1 MDDVVRTEYPG
12 LLATM
17 MPGQAVSTL
26 NERVKRINRINVEI
40 ADWLQE
46 RRRVEEQYVLGLRR
60 LAQHRVP
67 NTNSDLGVFHVP
79 WMRILESVDR
89 IAKSHH
95 LFAERVEKDVEFPL
109 RAYQQRRDYQNMS
122 NISANLAFLARDLDD
137 AQDKAERLN
146 KRGARASSQKVEAA
160 NSRLE
165 SASQQWES
173 QAPFVFES
181 LQALDE
187 ARINQLRDLLTQY
200 QTHEA
205 SQAQRAQD
213 NAVEALAAML
223 EISTDKEIKDFARR
237 SAGNKSSLPSQTL
250 HSSHPNPVRFVTRR
264 LSMATAAAT
273 APLHRPLTA
282 TAAAP
287 PLPPA
292 AAPGGLPTGA
302 PAAAPTAAMGTGSTA
317 GTAQLAPPPA
327 NLVPTAE
334 DGVSDHDSSAPADA
348 KPESKLRR
356 LGTMFGTRRRQSVY
370 GGVAGPIT
378 AQRTGP
384 SSFGRT
390 TTNHSRGVSPRPSMS
405 NLQDNQGR
413 LSALDEMPDRLE
425 RDAPTL
431 PPISSTNGVS
441 TTASENPPRLSVTG
455 AAADLVGINGGTYD
469 ADIEAVAPP
478 PGPPPQ
484 QQAAQG
490 STSPTKDEEGFSV
503 RAPMNDPI
511 SEAQREAA
519 GEEADQLLKLNIQ
532 NKPIEEEDPE
542 AKQAALSSVAN
553 TLKAGTVT
561 RRSST
566 LRGRRDNRNTLHLPT
581 STSSIRE
588 SHSDGAMVGSPPL
601 SASSF
606 SRPTPMAALASESS
620 VAGTSDTQSVRS
632 GNSLGSMGH
641 VRHPEMTGPGLN
653 GSVIETVSAV
663 FEDGEV
669 TSASMTGE
677 VALVKNASQAGG
689 KAHETIRIKTV
700 LKLERLGPN
709 RIFVHSSSADQPQ
722 QFTLDVSH
730 LAKTTTAFSYRVCS
744 EDADAAAL
752 GARLPLFLKP
762 TWKPQGEKLGLLLQ
776 YHLNPTAQLSGP
788 LTLHNVVLVVTY
800 DGNATTAQTRPGGT
814 HLRDKHLVYCRLG
827 DVTLTTSMQKMVCLI
842 VGTDGVAPTP
852 GHVEARWECVAAG
865 TDAVGSGISIS
876 RLNATESEAGAAT
889 TATADGP
896 FADDPFADDGLDAKG
911 QNWVSVP
918 LQRRLVSGKYESK

>member
-1 MDDVVRTEYPG
+1 
-12 LLATM
+12 
-17 MPGQAVSTL
+17 
-26 NERVKRINRINVEI
+26 
-40 ADWLQE
+40 
-46 RRRVEEQYVLGLRR
+46 
-60 LAQHRVP
+60 
-67 NTNSDLGVFHVP
+67 
-79 WMRILESVDR
+79 
-89 IAKSHH
+89 
-95 LFAERVEKDVEFPL
+95 
-109 RAYQQRRDYQNMS
+109 
-122 NISANLAFLARDLDD
+122 
-137 AQDKAERLN
+137 
-146 KRGARASSQKVEAA
+146 
-160 NSRLE
+160 
-165 SASQQWES
+165 
-173 QAPFVFES
+173 
-181 LQALDE
+181 
-187 ARINQLRDLLTQY
+187 
-200 QTHEA
+200 
-205 SQAQRAQD
+205 
-213 NAVEALAAML
+213 
-223 EISTDKEIKDFARR
+223 
-237 SAGNKSSLPSQTL
+237 
-250 HSSHPNPVRFVTRR
+250 
-264 LSMATAAAT
+264 
-273 APLHRPLTA
+273 
-282 TAAAP
+282 
-287 PLPPA
+287 
-292 AAPGGLPTGA
+292 
-302 PAAAPTAAMGTGSTA
+302 
-317 GTAQLAPPPA
+317 
-327 NLVPTAE
+327 
-334 DGVSDHDSSAPADA
+334 
-348 KPESKLRR
+348 
-356 LGTMFGTRRRQSVY
+356 MFGNRRRQSVY
-370 GGVAGPIT
+370 GGV
-378 AQRTGP
+378 TGP
-384 SSFGRT
+384 VPAQKTGPASFGRT

-413 LSALDEMPDRLE
+413 LSALDEIPDRLE
-425 RDAPTL
+425 HDAPTL

-441 TTASENPPRLSVTG
+441 TIVSENPPRLSVTG
-455 AAADLVGINGGTYD
+455 AAADLVGMNGTYD
-469 ADIEAVAPP
+469 PDIEAVAPP

-484 QQAAQG
+484 QKAAQG
-490 STSPTKDEEGFSV
+490 STSPIKDEEGFSV

-519 GEEADQLLKLNIQ
+519 SEDADQLLKLNIQ
-532 NKPIEEEDPE
+532 NKPIDEEDPE

-566 LRGRRDNRNTLHLPT
+566 LRGRRDNRNTLHIPT

-588 SHSDGAMVGSPPL
+588 SHLDGAMVGSPPL
-601 SASSF
+601 SASSL

-632 GNSLGSMGH
+632 GHSLGSMGH
-641 VRHPEMTGPGLN
+641 VRHPDMTGPGLN

-669 TSASMTGE
+669 KSASMTGE
-677 VALVKNASQAGG
+677 IAFVNNVSQAGG

-709 RIFVHSSSADQPQ
+709 RIFVQNSSADQPQ

-776 YHLNPTAQLSGP
+776 YQLNPAAQLPGP

-800 DGNATTAQTRPGGT
+800 DGNAATAQTKPGGT

-876 RLNATESEAGAAT
+876 RLNAMESDAGAAT
-889 TATADGP
+889 AAV
-896 FADDPFADDGLDAKG
+896 DDPFADHGLDAKG
-911 QNWVSVP
+911 QSWVSVP